1 MQPISIAVIS
11 LHVLAA
17 MFWAGTSFTLART
30 GGLGGAQLFRPQMGA
45 ATVAILAGGYM
56 WQVTHAGAFG
66 TAERVLALGA
76 VCAIIA
82 VSVQGA
88 IGGRAIRGLRN
99 GTADAAG
106 AQRRI
111 ALAQRVAAGLLAV
124 TAVCMVT
131 ARYL

>member
-17 MFWAGTSFTLART
+17 MFWAGSSFTLART
-30 GGLGGAQLFRPQMGA
+30 GGLGGEQLFRPQMGA
-45 ATVAILAGGYM
+45 ATIAILAGGYM
-56 WQVTHAGAFG
+56 WPVTHAGAFN
-66 TAERVLALGA
+66 TAAQVLALGA

-82 VSVQGA
+82 AGVQGA

-124 TAVCMVT
+124 SAVCMVT

>member
-1 MQPISIAVIS
+1 MQPIFIAVIS

-17 MFWAGTSFTLART
+17 MFWAGSSFTLART
-30 GGLGGAQLFRPQMGA
+30 GGLGGEQLFRPQMGA
-45 ATVAILAGGYM
+45 ATIAILAGGYM
-56 WQVTHAGAFG
+56 WHVIHAGTFA

-82 VSVQGA
+82 AGVQGA

-106 AQRRI
+106 VQRRI
-111 ALAQRVAAGLLAV
+111 ALAQRVATGLLAV